1 MLSEHQTKKC
11 NYPFPSQKNQ
21 KESGRNS
28 FTFLPI
34 NLQNYLPL
42 SPFHLLASC
51 YAKGVLSVWI
61 SPSLDSDSHLLLPL
75 RNSMLLLLMF
85 FHLISFQDFSYTQF
99 QLSPILKK
107 FSLPSISFSRNIC
120 IGVVFIPSPPPPQSM
135 SDHFITPPLH
145 HSTQSAAP
153 KSPMTWILLN
163 SMGLIPQ
170 HETYWTTPSL
180 QLLLNLLCQLFLPFE
195 DLKNLFNIPT
205 SPWPQLQSKALTAS
219 ISTSS
224 NLTAHGWHGHS
235 SHACYLW

>member
-28 FTFLPI
+28 FTILPI

-163 SMGLIPQ
+163 SMGLSMQPIGP
-170 HETYWTTPSL
+170 
-180 QLLLNLLCQLFLPFE
+180 LLPYSYF
-195 DLKNLFNIPT
+195 
-205 SPWPQLQSKALTAS
+205 S
-219 ISTSS
+219 ISFASS
-224 NLTAHGWHGHS
+224 S
-235 SHACYLW
+235 SPLRILKISLIYPLLHDHNFSPKH